1 MGLIAKIVS
10 VMAVLVIFL
19 TGYAACDSSENLDP
33 EDVPQ
38 SEVVVGALLSLTGDL
53 SSGGEASKASLEL
66 KVLVVNSYG
75 KGMGW
80 EQDIQRG
87 IVEGL
92 RRSGYVKGEDYE
104 LKTFCMDT
112 KVNYTTQ
119 EDMEL
124 RAEAVFDLIDEFD
137 PAIVFVN
144 NDNALKY
151 VAVEYTRRHGENR
164 LPFVFSG
171 VNLDPTI
178 YDPIESLDRPGGLIT
193 GALERVPYYEA
204 FSTCKKIVPSAT
216 KIVILADSSPSSDL
230 VADTFEERYQ
240 DVVTDSPLEVI
251 DYIQVESF
259 EEWKEKVV
267 EYQTK
272 ADFIGILN
280 YYQLRDDKGKVVPEA
295 EVANWTIYHN
305 ELPEIGFIATYTR
318 GGLLAAVGTSY
329 YGTGFVVGLI
339 GGEILKG
346 SDPATIP
353 ILDPKAVDVTF
364 NLDRAKMLG
373 IKIPPVE
380 LEEATEIIQSVDE
393 IHWPAYI
400 KSFI

>member
-1 MGLIAKIVS
+1 MSLIAKIVS
-10 VMAVLVIFL
+10 IMAVLVIL
-19 TGYAACDSSENLDP
+19 LIGYAACDASETLDP
-33 EDVPQ
+33 EDAPQ
-38 SEVVVGALLSLTGDL
+38 SEEVIGAPLALSGDH
-53 SSGGEASKASLEL
+53 SSGGEASKASLKL

-112 KVNYTTQ
+112 KVTYTTQ

-124 RAEAVFDLIDEFD
+124 RAEEVFDLIDEFD

-151 VAVEYTRRHGENR
+151 VAVEYTKRHGEAR

-171 VNLDPTI
+171 INLDPTI
-178 YDPIESLDRPGGLIT
+178 YDPIECLDRPGGPIT
-193 GALERVPYYEA
+193 GALERIPYYEA
-204 FSTCKKIVPSAT
+204 FSTGKRIVPSAT
-216 KIVILADSSPSSDL
+216 KIVILADFSPSSDL
-230 VADTFEERYQ
+230 VAGTFEERYL
-240 DVVTDSPLEVI
+240 DVATDSPLEVI

-267 EYQTK
+267 EYQRK

-280 YYQLRDDKGKVVPEA
+280 YYQLRDDKGEVVPAA

-305 ELPEIGFIATYTR
+305 KLPEIGFIATDTED
-318 GGLLAAVGTSY
+318 GFLAAVGISY
-329 YGTGFVVGLI
+329 YETGFVVGLL

-346 SDPATIP
+346 RDPATIP
-353 ILDPKAVDVTF
+353 IVDPKAVDVTF
-364 NLDRAKMLG
+364 NLERAEMLG
-373 IKIPPVE
+373 IKIPPAE
-380 LEEATEIIQSVDE
+380 LAEATAIIQYIDE
-393 IHWPAYI
+393 IH
-400 KSFI
+400 